1 MEREIIEGKIVGNE
15 RGYAFLVPSDG
26 RTDDYFIPHSDLK
39 GAMHGD
45 TVLAE
50 ARTSYEGKRTTA
62 VVLKVLERGIKEIVG
77 TYFSLRTGGR
87 VSPDERKYFCDIFIP
102 MGKGTRAKS
111 GDKVVCKILSY
122 PKKKI
127 PEGIVTK
134 VLGRQFEINAEL
146 KSIYHTYK
154 LPDGFSLAVKDEVSA
169 FKDEISKEELDKRL
183 DLRED
188 ITFTIDGKD
197 ARDFDDAISIDKL
210 DNGCYKLGVHIADVS
225 HFVTENSI
233 TDDEAF
239 ERGTS
244 VYFPEKVIPMLP
256 EKLSND
262 LCSLREGV
270 DRLTLSCIMTVDK
283 TGEVVDS
290 QITSSVIRS
299 HARLTYDAV
308 QDFIDGKDYAVF
320 DKKIKDKLLLAN
332 ELCDILSERRN
343 KNGSIDLD
351 VKESVIS
358 VDEKGNILVSAS
370 TSKKA
375 MKIIEE
381 FMILANV
388 TVAEYV
394 YYLDKPFVY
403 RVHGAPEEDRL
414 NNFYEFLKGLGV
426 SPKRRKDQVFSKDF
440 QLILEDNKNKP
451 FFTVINRVMLRA
463 MQKAKYSPVD
473 IGHFGLS
480 EKHYCH
486 FTSPIRR
493 YPDLVVH
500 RILKEILSTGDLRD
514 GYDDFVE
521 VASKKS
527 SEREKVAQD
536 AERAVDDFYKLLYID
551 AFTGEEFTGVISG
564 VTGFG
569 LFVELENGIEGLVK
583 AHTLDGKHFAYDD
596 KNYTLSNGKKTYR
609 LGQTVKILV
618 AGVSI
623 TERRAEFV
631 IINDNT
637 LAKNKKL

>member
-1 MEREIIEGKIVGNE
+1 MQREIIEGKIVGNE
-15 RGYAFLVPSDG
+15 RGYAFLVASDN
-26 RTDDYFIPHSDLK
+26 RSEDYFISHSDLK

-50 ARTSYEGKRTTA
+50 ARTSFEGKRTTA

-77 TYFSLRTGGR
+77 TYFSLRTGGM
-87 VSPDERKYFCDIFIP
+87 VSPDERKYFNDIFIP
-102 MGKGTRAKS
+102 FGKGFKAKS

-122 PKKKI
+122 PKKKN
-127 PEGIVTK
+127 PEGIITK
-134 VLGRQFEINAEL
+134 ILGRQFEKNAEL

-154 LPDGFSLAVKDEVSA
+154 LPEYFSMAVKDEVNALPGEITTQELNSR
-169 FKDEISKEELDKRL
+169 KDFRDN
-183 DLRED
+183 
-188 ITFTIDGKD
+188 ITFTIDGDD
-197 ARDFDDAISIDKL
+197 AKDFDDAISIEKVD
-210 DNGCYKLGVHIADVS
+210 DNYILGVHIADVS
-225 HFVTENSI
+225 HFVKENSL

-256 EKLSND
+256 ERLSND

-270 DRLTLSCIMTVDK
+270 DRLTLSCVMTINGK
-283 TGEVVDS
+283 GEVVDNL
-290 QITSSVIRS
+290 ITPSVINS
-299 HARLTYDAV
+299 KARLTYSKV
-308 QDFIDGKDYAVF
+308 QAFLDGDKNAIK
-320 DKKIKDKLLLAN
+320 DKKIQEKIRLAN
-332 ELCDILSERRN
+332 DLSNILTEKRN
-343 KNGSIDLD
+343 KNGNIDLD

-358 VDEKGNILVSAS
+358 VDKNGNISVTAN
-370 TSKKA
+370 TQIKA

-394 YYLDKPFVY
+394 YYLDKPFIY

-414 NNFYEFLKGLGV
+414 NNFYQFLDGLGV
-426 SPKRRKDQVFSKDF
+426 KTKRRKDQVFSKDF
-440 QLILEDNKNKP
+440 QLILLENKDKP

-463 MQKAKYSPVD
+463 MQKAKYTPEN

-480 EKHYCH
+480 EKTYCH

-500 RILKEILSTGDLRD
+500 RIVKEILSTGTLRD

-527 SEREKVAQD
+527 SEMEKNAQD

-551 AFTGEEFTGVISG
+551 EFTGCEFTGVISG
-564 VTGFG
+564 VNNFG
-569 LFVELENGIEGLVK
+569 LFVELENGVEGIVK
-583 AHTLDGKHFAYDD
+583 AHTLDGKRYQYDE
-596 KNYTLSNGKKTYR
+596 KAYTLSNGKTTYR

-631 IINDNT
+631 IINDN
-637 LAKNKKL
+637 KSCKDK